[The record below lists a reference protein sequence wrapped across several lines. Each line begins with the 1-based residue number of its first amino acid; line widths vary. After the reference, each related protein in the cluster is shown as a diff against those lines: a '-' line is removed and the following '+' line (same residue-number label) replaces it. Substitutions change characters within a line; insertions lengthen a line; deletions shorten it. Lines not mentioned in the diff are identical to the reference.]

1 MINTILQCIKI
12 LAAETTGCNKSEYPC
27 AKSTGRQKSKQI
39 YSVIVRL
46 DPRIKHAL

>member
-1 MINTILQCIKI
+1 MPEKRNNTNNMKLNSYLIK
-12 LAAETTGCNKSEYPC
+12 EPS
-27 AKSTGRQKSKQI
+27 AKSAGRQKSKQI